1 MVVLGTSGQRPGH
14 RSRDVADARGPGRH
28 TLSCHFDCFFFPVS
42 GKDAKD
48 QQHVNLAYY
57 HEGYYNYV
65 SVEADPAA
73 GEELHKLV
81 DAGFVTF
88 DKTADTIEL
97 TGTNGLDPFLAETA
111 PVDGD
116 PSVLAEY

>member
-1 MVVLGTSGQRPGH
+1 MGKANTVELTQLFEILAHQHRRYVFYYLKQESGSADLRTLATTIATWAGGGSGTSR
-14 RSRDVADARGPGRH
+14 AATTDAVETALYH
-28 TLSCHFDCFFFPVS
+28 THLP
-42 GKDAKD
+42 
-48 QQHVNLAYY
+48 
-57 HEGYYNYV
+57 
-65 SVEADPAA
+65 
-73 GEELHKLV
+73 KLV

-97 TGTNGLDPFLAETA
+97 TGTNGLEPFLAETA